1 MAVRAVSV
9 VLPLTLIIPDMTT
22 RRALQP
28 NQTYHQQTYTQTH
41 L

>member
-22 RRALQP
+22 RGALQP
-28 NQTYHQQTYTQTH
+28 NQTHHQQTYTQTH